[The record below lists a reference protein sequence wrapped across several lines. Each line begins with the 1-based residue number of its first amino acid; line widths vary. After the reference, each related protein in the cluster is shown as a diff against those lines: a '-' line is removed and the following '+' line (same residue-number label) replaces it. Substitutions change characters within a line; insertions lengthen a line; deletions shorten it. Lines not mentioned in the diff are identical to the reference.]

1 MSPEAPTDAW
11 NDRCM
16 AQETTGEPGS
26 HVPADRGE
34 RRWPMAAAVISVGIL
49 NAFLPS
55 DFRLLP
61 WWVFEIAIFSFL
73 VVLIVGDPGRIDR
86 DKRWL
91 RYTTDGLIGL
101 ITFANAAAVVKL
113 VTGVFGDTAFSDA
126 RDLLVIGAVVWLV
139 NVIAFALWYWDLDAG
154 GAAARAAAVP
164 RTTRAF
170 AFPESDLP
178 EHADGRWYPKFVD
191 YLAVS
196 FNTATAFSP
205 TDVSA
210 VKPWAKLLMIAESMI
225 SLTVGILVL
234 ARAINIWPT
243 S

>member
-1 MSPEAPTDAW
+1 MPQDASFETEGSAPD
-11 NDRCM
+11 
-16 AQETTGEPGS
+16 QK
-26 HVPADRGE
+26 GE
-34 RRWPMAAAVISVGIL
+34 RRWPMAAAVICVGVL

-55 DFRLLP
+55 DFRLMP
-61 WWVFEIAIFSFL
+61 WWVFQIAILTFL
-73 VVLIVGDPGRIDR
+73 AVLIVGDPGRIDR

-91 RYTTDGLIGL
+91 RYTTDALIAL
-101 ITFANAAAVVKL
+101 ITFANAAAVVRL
-113 VTGVFGDTAFSDA
+113 VTGVFGDTSFSDA

-139 NVIAFALWYWDLDAG
+139 NVIAFALWYWDLDGG

-170 AFPESDLP
+170 AFPETDLP
-178 EHADGRWYPKFVD
+178 EHADGGWYPKFVD

-210 VKPWAKLLMIAESMI
+210 VKPWAKLLMITESMV
-225 SLTVGILVL
+225 SLVVGILVL

-243 S
+243 